1 MYKVIVVDDELVI
14 RKGVSAMINAE
25 IDDFEC
31 IECFKDGIEVI
42 EYLQDHD
49 VDVIISDIRMTNVS
63 GIELAKYIYENK
75 SHIKIVLL
83 SGYSDFDYAKSA
95 VRYRVTDY
103 ILKPTD
109 FDELKSVFDGIRK
122 EFSDDNG
129 MQERRKF
136 NERIQQLYSYIKEN
150 KAEEGHKLI
159 DSLFIEI
166 PRNIGYYL
174 HDLYESL
181 YERLLNHSKVI
192 LKPFDA
198 KELQTQQDTAVL
210 SDIAHNLFDE
220 LFAMYN
226 GENNELTETIK
237 KYIENHFCED
247 ISLQSVAD
255 DVALSP
261 VYLSRFFKKN
271 IGANFSDYILSLRM
285 EKAGNMLLQNKKVN
299 DVSIACGFNN
309 SGYFSKVFKNFYNCT
324 PKEFIRKSKK

>member
-1 MYKVIVVDDELVI
+1 MYKVIVVDDELMI
-14 RKGVSAMINAE
+14 RKGVSSMINAE

-31 IECFKDGIEVI
+31 VECFKDGIDVI

-49 VDVIISDIRMTNVS
+49 ADVVISDIRMINVS

-75 SHIKIVLL
+75 SHIKVILL
-83 SGYSDFDYAKSA
+83 SGYSDFDFAKAA
-95 VRYRVTDY
+95 VKYRVTDY

-109 FDELKSVFDGIRK
+109 FDELKNVFDGIRK

-136 NERIQQLYSYIKEN
+136 NENIQQLYSYIKEN
-150 KAEEGHKLI
+150 NSKAAHEMI
-159 DSLFIEI
+159 DSLFVEI
-166 PRNIGYYL
+166 PRNIGFYIY
-174 HDLYESL
+174 DLYESL
-181 YERLLNHSKVI
+181 YERLSNHSKIV

-198 KELQTQQDTAVL
+198 KDLQTQQDDSKITG
-210 SDIAHNLFDE
+210 IAHNLLDE

-226 GENNELTETIK
+226 GENDELTELIK
-237 KYIENHFCED
+237 KYIDNHFCED
-247 ISLQSVAD
+247 ISLQSVAA

-285 EKAGNMLLQNKKVN
+285 EKAGNMLMQNKKVN
-299 DVSIACGFNN
+299 DVSIACGFKN

-324 PKEFIRKSKK
+324 PKEYVRKSKK